1 MSSWISGL
9 PPAAAVGLGAAA
21 GALLRWQSGLWF
33 SPLWGGFPLGT
44 LFVNLIGG
52 LGIGLALAWLGRH
65 PDEGLR
71 LLLVTGVLGGF
82 TTFSAFSA
90 ESLTLLEKGD
100 FGGALFHT
108 LAHVI
113 GALMCAALGAR
124 LMRAWLL

>member
-1 MSSWISGL
+1 MSGLISGW
-9 PPAAAVGLGAAA
+9 PPALAVALGAAC
-21 GALLRWQSGLWF
+21 GALLRWQAGVWF
-33 SPLWGGFPLGT
+33 NPLWGGFPLGT
-44 LFVNLIGG
+44 LLVNLVGG

-90 ESLTLLEKGD
+90 ESLTLLERGD

-108 LAHVI
+108 LAHVV
-113 GALMCAALGAR
+113 GALACAALGAR